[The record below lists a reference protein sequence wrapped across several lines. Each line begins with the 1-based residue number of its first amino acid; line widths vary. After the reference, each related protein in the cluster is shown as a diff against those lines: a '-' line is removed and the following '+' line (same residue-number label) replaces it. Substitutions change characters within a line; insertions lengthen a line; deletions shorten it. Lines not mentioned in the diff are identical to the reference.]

1 MFRATRLFT
10 PKNYRTSLMTASLR
24 LSGQPAADR
33 LRVLRQQWA
42 DALVLPTCL
51 ILLALYE
58 WWSWLF
64 SIPANPFLLTIL
76 AAVAVIQL
84 WRRRKV
90 YKMELNR
97 LQPDEMHCSAAQL
110 IEMLRAETHRLYH
123 DVLEQIVTQTRRFVG
138 QRIWHPLNNLCQSKL
153 GADTKSRL
161 STCWSRLQRITLWPN
176 R

>member
-10 PKNYRTSLMTASLR
+10 PKNYRTSLMTCSSG

-64 SIPANPFLLTIL
+64 FHSGKSLLAHHPSGGGPHPT
-76 AAVAVIQL
+76 VA
-84 WRRRKV
+84 
-90 YKMELNR
+90 
-97 LQPDEMHCSAAQL
+97 SA
-110 IEMLRAETHRLYH
+110 
-123 DVLEQIVTQTRRFVG
+123 
-138 QRIWHPLNNLCQSKL
+138 
-153 GADTKSRL
+153 
-161 STCWSRLQRITLWPN
+161 
-176 R
+176 